1 MSDLKKGR
9 NQRHE
14 RIDMKGRG
22 KWTGWKRWN
31 EGEEVA
37 NGREELNRF
46 KAEGTTYREQKGR
59 VETKEVANGITKS
72 WNERK
77 EATNGRE
84 ELQQKDGRNEKDELT
99 GKEEQEEQDRR
110 FERNDGLR
118 EMNAFKWEKEV
129 NE

>member
-1 MSDLKKGR
+1 
-9 NQRHE
+9 
-14 RIDMKGRG
+14 MKGRG

-31 EGEEVA
+31 DGEEVT
-37 NGREELNRF
+37 NGREELKWF

>member
-1 MSDLKKGR
+1 
-9 NQRHE
+9 
-14 RIDMKGRG
+14 MKGRG

-59 VETKEVANGITKS
+59 VETKEAANGITKS

>member
-1 MSDLKKGR
+1 MEALK
-9 NQRHE
+9 
-14 RIDMKGRG
+14 RG
-22 KWTGWKRWN
+22 G
-31 EGEEVA
+31 EVA

-59 VETKEVANGITKS
+59 VETKEAANGITKS

-84 ELQQKDGRNEKDELT
+84 ELQQKDGHNEKDELT